1 MNLKENDM
9 TIRNFHSKELGASK
23 KKEIRIHIGDF
34 YTSKEDIVIST
45 ILGSCVAVC
54 LLDRQNKIAGMN
66 HIILPGKTN
75 STVFDTQTRYSI
87 NAMEILIND
96 MMKKGADRYKLKAK
110 IFGGAHVLNGLDRK
124 HEVGPQISDFVVQF
138 LELERIPIMAR
149 DLGGDRPRKIFFF
162 TDTGRVSVKKIA
174 PTKIFQLIH
183 EEARKKERIERE
195 LQEQGDIT
203 LF

>member
-1 MNLKENDM
+1 M
-9 TIRNFHSKELGASK
+9 TVRTFHSRELNAVK

-54 LLDRQNKIAGMN
+54 LFDRQNKIAGMN

-75 STVFDTQTRYSI
+75 STVMDQQTRYSI

-96 MMKKGADRYKLKAK
+96 MMKKGADRFKLKAK
-110 IFGGAHVLNGLDRK
+110 IFGGASVLPDIDSK
-124 HEVGPQISDFVVQF
+124 YAVGSQISDFVVRF
-138 LELERIPIMAR
+138 LGMESIPIMAR
-149 DLGGDRPRKIFFF
+149 DLGGEQPRKIFFF
-162 TDTGRVSVKKIA
+162 TGTGSVSVKKIA
-174 PTKIFQLIH
+174 PTEIFQFIH
-183 EEARKKERIERE
+183 KEAKKKQKIE
-195 LQEQGDIT
+195 QEIQNQGDIT

>member
-1 MNLKENDM
+1 M
-9 TIRNFHSKELGASK
+9 TIKNFHSKELGRSK

-54 LLDRQNKIAGMN
+54 LYDVHSRIAGMN

-75 STVFDTQTRYSI
+75 SAVMDQQTRYSI
-87 NAMEILIND
+87 NAMEILINA
-96 MMKKGADRYKLKAK
+96 MMKKGADRHGLKAK
-110 IFGGAHVLNGLDRK
+110 IFGGASVLPEIDNK
-124 HEVGPQISDFVVQF
+124 NAVGSQISDFVVRF
-138 LELERIPIMAR
+138 LEMEGIPILAR
-149 DLGGDRPRKIFFF
+149 DIGGERPRKVFFF
-162 TDTGRVSVKKIA
+162 TGTGNVSVKKIA

-183 EEARKKERIERE
+183 EESRKKQIIE
-195 LQEQGDIT
+195 QEIQKPGDVT